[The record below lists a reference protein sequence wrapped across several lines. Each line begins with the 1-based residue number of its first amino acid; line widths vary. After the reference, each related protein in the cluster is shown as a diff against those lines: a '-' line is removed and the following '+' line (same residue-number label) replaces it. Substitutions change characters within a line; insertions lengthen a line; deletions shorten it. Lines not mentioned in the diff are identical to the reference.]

1 MRPGLQGGYRLSS
14 GGPRSVHLTT
24 CPAAC
29 RKPRIDDED
38 VGERPG
44 TVEGHVQLDSVSF
57 AYPTRPELPIFRS
70 FSLKVPAGSTVAL
83 VGESGSGK

>member
-1 MRPGLQGGYRLSS
+1 MRLS
-14 GGPRSVHLTT
+14 T

-38 VGERPG
+38 SGERPQ
-44 TVEGHVQLDSVSF
+44 TVEGRVQLDGVTF
-57 AYPTRPELPIFRS
+57 AYPTRPELPIFRD
-70 FSLKVPAGSTVAL
+70 FSLEVPAGSTVAL